1 MHSPI
6 NEILRGKFVLN
17 LAVPHRKAGAK
28 PVRESVSIF
37 LLKRTRL
44 CFERLVLGVTQRA
57 LPERVSIRVNIM
69 LNISDAC
76 LIVSDCLAAGV
87 VAAVAL

>member
-1 MHSPI
+1 MRSPI
-6 NEILRGKFVLN
+6 NEILRGKIVLN

-37 LLKRTRL
+37 LKRTRL

-57 LPERVSIRVNIM
+57 LPERVSIRANIM